1 MKSRKATTP
10 KITTSMPDFEMR
22 RKLGLLTNSEKQ
34 RLKEQAAIVIQCLGR
49 IFLAK
54 CEINKRK
61 QLKMLQQRA
70 RKLRREKAAI
80 AIQSSI
86 RGKLQRMKYLECL
99 NMKRE
104 HEIKRRKACLV
115 LQKYYRGR
123 LGREYFKLHKLK
135 LTQAAQSVQ
144 SGIGDTLHVALIGLS
159 SSNVKLPP

>member
-1 MKSRKATTP
+1 M
-10 KITTSMPDFEMR
+10 
-22 RKLGLLTNSEKQ
+22 
-34 RLKEQAAIVIQCLGR
+34 
-49 IFLAK
+49 
-54 CEINKRK
+54 
-61 QLKMLQQRA
+61 
-70 RKLRREKAAI
+70 

-144 SGIGDTLHVALIGLS
+144 SGIRDTLHVALIGLS
-159 SSNVKLPP
+159 SSNETAAVAIQASVSAKTGIHFFYPLSNTH